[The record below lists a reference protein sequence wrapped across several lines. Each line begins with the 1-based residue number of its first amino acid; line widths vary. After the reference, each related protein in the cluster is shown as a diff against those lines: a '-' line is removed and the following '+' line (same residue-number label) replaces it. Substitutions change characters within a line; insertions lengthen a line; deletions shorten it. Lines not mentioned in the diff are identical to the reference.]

1 MEGISKNSGNFAT
14 LVAYML
20 TYKKC
25 GFYCRAA
32 DGVDGVTDDCTA
44 ACLAPATEKKQHH
57 LQWRD
62 MFRIDQKENIGKRVQ
77 IIKSEYSY
85 MEPI

>member
-44 ACLAPATEKKQHH
+44 ACLAPATEKTASLAMERYVQN
-57 LQWRD
+57 RS
-62 MFRIDQKENIGKRVQ
+62 KRKHRE
-77 IIKSEYSY
+77 KSANN
-85 MEPI
+85 

>member
-1 MEGISKNSGNFAT
+1 
-14 LVAYML
+14 
-20 TYKKC
+20 
-25 GFYCRAA
+25 
-32 DGVDGVTDDCTA
+32 
-44 ACLAPATEKKQHH
+44 